1 MATIEQAGTTA
12 MPPYFGTVLRNGSS
26 GPDSAQVQTWLNGVH
41 TRWPQVPSVTV
52 DGQYGSNTANAVKAF
67 QTVAG
72 LTADGK
78 VGSSTWNALY
88 AAFADIRGAGEV
100 FCGVTARSGDKGAVV
115 KSMQQKLI
123 RIRQVYTAI
132 ASISADGAFGSA
144 SAGAV
149 KQFQRQFAL
158 SIDGSFGRNT
168 FAALAKVYGQ
178 VLAGTPTP
186 VLPRYPGLLQQ
197 GSTGDSVR
205 CVQSY
210 LSALGG
216 TVPKVTIDGQ
226 FGSATTASVRSF
238 QRLARLTED
247 GKVGPATWSG
257 LVMAFNGTLRA

>member
-1 MATIEQAGTTA
+1 MAQINQAGVTA

-26 GPDSAQVQTWLNGVH
+26 GPDCAQVQTWLNGVH
-41 TRWPQVPSVTV
+41 SRWPQVPSVTV
-52 DGQYGSNTANAVKAF
+52 DGQYGNNTANAVKAF
-67 QTVAG
+67 QTLAG
-72 LTADGK
+72 ITADGQ
-78 VGSSTWNALY
+78 VGSTTWNAFY
-88 AAFADIRGAGEV
+88 GEFADIRGAGEV
-100 FCGVTARSGDKGAVV
+100 FCGITARSGNKGAVV

-144 SAGAV
+144 SSGAV

-158 SIDGSFGRNT
+158 TIDGSFGRNT
-168 FAALAKVYGQ
+168 FAALAKVYAQ
-178 VLAGTPTP
+178 VMAGTPTP

-226 FGSATTASVRSF
+226 YGSATTASVRSF

-257 LVMAFNGTLRA
+257 LVMAFNRTL

>member
-72 LTADGK
+72 LTADGQ

-100 FCGVTARSGDKGAVV
+100 FCGITARSGDRGAVV

-144 SAGAV
+144 SAAAL

-158 SIDGSFGRNT
+158 GIDGAFGRNT

-178 VLAGTPTP
+178 VLAGAPTP

-216 TVPKVTIDGQ
+216 VVPKVTIDGR
-226 FGSATTASVRSF
+226 FGSATAASVRSF
-238 QRLARLTED
+238 QRLARLAED
-247 GKVGPATWSG
+247 GKVGPATWSA

>member
-1 MATIEQAGTTA
+1 MQ
-12 MPPYFGTVLRNGSS
+12 
-26 GPDSAQVQTWLNGVH
+26 
-41 TRWPQVPSVTV
+41 
-52 DGQYGSNTANAVKAF
+52 
-67 QTVAG
+67 
-72 LTADGK
+72 

-88 AAFADIRGAGEV
+88 NSYAGIHGAGEV

-144 SAGAV
+144 SAGAL

-158 SIDGSFGRNT
+158 SIDGAFGKNT
-168 FAALAKVYGQ
+168 FAALARVYSQ
-178 VLAGTPTP
+178 VLAGSPP
-186 VLPRYPGLLQQ
+186 AVLPKYPGLLQQ

-216 TVPKVTIDGQ
+216 IVPAVTIDGQ
-226 FGSATTASVRSF
+226 YGSATTASVRSF
-238 QRLARLTED
+238 QKLARLTED
-247 GKVGPATWSG
+247 GKVGPATWSA
-257 LVMAFNGTLRA
+257 LVMAFNGTL

>member
-1 MATIEQAGTTA
+1 MAQINQAGVTA
-12 MPPYFGTVLRNGSS
+12 MPPYFGTVLRSGSS
-26 GPDSAQVQTWLNGVH
+26 GPDCAQVQTWLNGVH
-41 TRWPQVPSVTV
+41 SRWPQVPSVTV
-52 DGQYGSNTANAVKAF
+52 DGKYGNNTANAVKAF
-67 QTVAG
+67 QTLAG
-72 LTADGK
+72 ITADGQ
-78 VGSSTWNALY
+78 VGSTTWNALY
-88 AAFADIRGAGEV
+88 GEFADIRGAGEV
-100 FCGVTARSGDKGAVV
+100 FCGITARSGNKGAVV

-132 ASISADGAFGSA
+132 ASISADGAFGNA
-144 SAGAV
+144 SSGAV
-149 KQFQRQFAL
+149 KRFQRQFAL

-178 VLAGTPTP
+178 VMAGTPTP

-226 FGSATTASVRSF
+226 YGSATTASVRSF

-257 LVMAFNGTLRA
+257 LVMAFNRTL